1 MAFMKTALT
10 IILSGLLLFGCSR
23 KHATSKSPAIDLVVA
38 GKDIDWGRG
47 VVLHVAKRDG
57 TNVEGIQLLVPVQHS
72 NGQKG
77 MITADTGSLTPGSD
91 VSSTDDNCVR
101 ITLYNPKGLDTNLV
115 TFVLHER

>member
-1 MAFMKTALT
+1 
-10 IILSGLLLFGCSR
+10 
-23 KHATSKSPAIDLVVA
+23 
-38 GKDIDWGRG
+38 
-47 VVLHVAKRDG
+47 
-57 TNVEGIQLLVPVQHS
+57 
-72 NGQKG
+72 